1 MTQTIKRN
9 GNPSICRAVVLVAVL
24 AAGMLTS
31 ACSKTWQDGGTKV
44 TLSPDGT
51 LRVSPQGV
59 AYKTFGGGAQ
69 SDVMTFGGR
78 MFDGGNERTWR
89 RDSASITALI
99 IEEGVTHIGRGAFE
113 GLTALKSVTIP
124 NTVTAIAD
132 RAFAG
137 CVRLTSVTIP
147 DSVKFIGDKAF
158 EGCAG
163 LVSITIP
170 GKVKSIGK
178 SAFESCRNLATVT
191 IQSGVKSIG
200 DFAFAG
206 SNSLTSI
213 TIPRSVTSIGE
224 AAFDCA
230 NGPDSCPNVKSITI
244 PEGVVSIGKQAFRGL
259 TGLTSVTIPKSVVYI
274 GEGAFRKLT
283 GLISVTI
290 PENVVSIGEGAFGGC
305 KRLTSINVNDG
316 NSAYISVGGVL
327 FNKAQDTLIQY
338 PASANGSTY
347 TIPNKVKTIGKY
359 AFSGSNLTSVIIP
372 NSVKTIGVNAFS
384 VCNGLTSVII
394 PQSVTFI
401 GDWAFGNCPA
411 LTSVTSLNPI
421 PPVLG
426 GRFEG
431 EGAWKVF
438 INYDNND
445 EVVPKTDT
453 LYVPKSSIT
462 AYKQAPGWSEFKEIL
477 PIAK

>member
-1 MTQTIKRN
+1 MTQTIKRS
-9 GNPSICRAVVLVAVL
+9 GNPFMRRAVVLVAVL
-24 AAGMLTS
+24 VAGMLTS
-31 ACSKTWQDGGTKV
+31 ACSKSWQSGGTKV
-44 TLSPDGT
+44 TLSRDGT

-69 SDVMTFGGR
+69 SDVMTFDGR

-99 IEEGVTHIGRGAFE
+99 IEEGVTRVGSGAFE
-113 GLTALKSVTIP
+113 GLTAMKSATIP
-124 NTVTAIAD
+124 NTVRVIAD

-147 DSVKFIGDKAF
+147 DSVEIIGDKAF

-170 GKVKSIGK
+170 GKVESIGK
-178 SAFESCRNLATVT
+178 SAFNGCRNLATVT
-191 IQSGVKSIG
+191 IHSGVESIE
-200 DFAFAG
+200 DFAFFG

-213 TIPRSVTSIGE
+213 TIPGSVTSIGKY
-224 AAFDCA
+224 AFDCT
-230 NGPDSCPNVKSITI
+230 NGRDSCPNVKSITI
-244 PEGVVSIGKQAFRGL
+244 PEGVVSIGELAFRGL
-259 TGLTSVTIPKSVVYI
+259 TGLTSLTIPSSVKYI
-274 GEGAFRKLT
+274 GK
-283 GLISVTI
+283 
-290 PENVVSIGEGAFGGC
+290 NAFGFCTG
-305 KRLTSINVNDG
+305 LTSINVANG
-316 NSAYISVGGVL
+316 NSAYVSVSGVL

-338 PASANGSTY
+338 PASAKGGTY
-347 TIPNKVKTIGKY
+347 TIPNKVKVIGAY
-359 AFSGSNLTSVIIP
+359 AFSYANLTSVIIP
-372 NSVKTIGVNAFS
+372 NSVKTIGVSAFGP
-384 VCNGLTSVII
+384 CPGLTSVII

-401 GDWAFGNCPA
+401 GDWAFGNCPV
-411 LTSVTSLNPI
+411 LTSVNSLNPV
-421 PPVLG
+421 PPILG
-426 GRFEG
+426 GRLEG

-438 INYDNND
+438 INYNNENFDNSTI
-445 EVVPKTDT
+445 VVPKTDT